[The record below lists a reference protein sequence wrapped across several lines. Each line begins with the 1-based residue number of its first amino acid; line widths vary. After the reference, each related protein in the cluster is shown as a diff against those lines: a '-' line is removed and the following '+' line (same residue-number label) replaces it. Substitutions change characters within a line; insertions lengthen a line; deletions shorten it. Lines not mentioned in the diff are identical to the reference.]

1 MLVRCHLSQSLG
13 VVVYTCHPNLQREAE
28 IGGNDG
34 SRLAQV
40 KRFARSHFKGKN
52 LGMVICACHPRDGEK
67 LKIEG

>member
-1 MLVRCHLSQSLG
+1 M
-13 VVVYTCHPNLQREAE
+13 EAE